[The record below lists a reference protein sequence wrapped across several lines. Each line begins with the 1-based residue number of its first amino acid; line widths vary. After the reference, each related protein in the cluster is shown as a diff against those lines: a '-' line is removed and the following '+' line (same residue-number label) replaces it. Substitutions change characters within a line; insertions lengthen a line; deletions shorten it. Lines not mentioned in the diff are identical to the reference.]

1 MKYEHRVVAFI
12 DILGF
17 RSHIDETTDKA
28 GRDNEEKI
36 QHMVSAYEAI
46 KKVWEEDNS
55 IAETKVS
62 SSKRVSMFSDS
73 IVVSFKAEEPNE
85 VYYTLLNLKHLIMT
99 LIYSRLLCRGAVSIG
114 KFLHTDDYLFG
125 PALVE
130 AYTLESK
137 AAMYPRI
144 ILDRDVIEASL
155 DGKSVDHKNTDEIE
169 YVESLLEQD
178 SDGMY
183 YIDYFYKARSELSGS
198 EYDFPEYIDIL
209 GELIRKGLMGSSH
222 HGKADLRVKYSWM
235 RERYNRMID
244 TVQSREALKGWSGPG
259 NDEIANFYLSL
270 KKISPRK
277 DNKRLHSDR
286 FSTAARYQTGT

>member
-28 GRDNEEKI
+28 GNDNEKKI

-46 KKVWEEDNS
+46 KKVWEEDDF
-55 IAETKVS
+55 IAGTKVS
-62 SSKRVSMFSDS
+62 SSKRVSIFSDS

-85 VYYTLLNLKHLIMT
+85 VFYTLLNLKHLIMT
-99 LIYSRLLCRGAVSIG
+99 LIYKRLLCRGAVSIG

-155 DGKSVDHKNTDEIE
+155 EGTSVDHKETDEID

-183 YIDYFYKARSELSGS
+183 YIDYFYKARSELIDS
-198 EYDFPEYIDIL
+198 EYDFPEYIEIL

-259 NDEIANFYLSL
+259 QDEITDFYLGL

-286 FSTAARYQTGT
+286 FSTAARFQTGA